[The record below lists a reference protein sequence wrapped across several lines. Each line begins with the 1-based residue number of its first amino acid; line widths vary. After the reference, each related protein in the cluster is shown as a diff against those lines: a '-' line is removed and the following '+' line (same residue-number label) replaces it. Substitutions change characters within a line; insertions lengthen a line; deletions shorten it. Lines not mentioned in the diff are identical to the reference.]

1 MGKMKTNWLIILL
14 IIVSAS
20 TINLG
25 STLKSG
31 TPSIEIVGQEEFT
44 GKNGD
49 VFIYSI
55 KLRSNENLV
64 NFNVVPSVAGE
75 NNDCKINYFFDEN
88 TNQAYVN
95 YLYVLPKNIDN
106 INQVTLTFT
115 LSDEKE
121 SNVCKQVIH
130 VDDLNFANAKE
141 ELTQN
146 NEI

>member
-1 MGKMKTNWLIILL
+1 MKTNWLIILL
-14 IIVSAS
+14 VIVSAS

-31 TPSIEIVGQEEFT
+31 TPSIEFVGHEEFS

-64 NFNVVPSVAGE
+64 NFNVVPSIAGE
-75 NNDCKINYFFDEN
+75 NSDCKINYFFDKN

-95 YLYVLPKNIDN
+95 YLYVLPKNVKDVE
-106 INQVTLTFT
+106 QVILTFT
-115 LSDEKE
+115 LSDSKE
-121 SNVCKQVIH
+121 SNMCKQVIRIN
-130 VDDLNFANAKE
+130 DINFADAKD
-141 ELTQN
+141 ELTVN
-146 NEI
+146 KEI

>member
-1 MGKMKTNWLIILL
+1 MKTNWLIILL
-14 IIVSAS
+14 VIVSAS

-31 TPSIEIVGQEEFT
+31 TPSIEFVGHEEFS

-64 NFNVVPSVAGE
+64 NFNVIPSVAGE

-95 YLYVLPKNIDN
+95 YLYVLPKNVDD

-130 VDDLNFANAKE
+130 IDDFNFANATE
-141 ELTQN
+141 ELTLN
-146 NEI
+146 NTNEI

>member
-1 MGKMKTNWLIILL
+1 MKTNWLIILL
-14 IIVSAS
+14 VIVSAS

-31 TPSIEIVGQEEFT
+31 TPSIEFVGHEEFS

-64 NFNVVPSVAGE
+64 NFNVIPSVAGE

-95 YLYVLPKNIDN
+95 YLYVLPKNVDD

-130 VDDLNFANAKE
+130 IDDFNFANAKE
-141 ELTQN
+141 ELTLN
-146 NEI
+146 NTNEI